1 MHSRAHDEASSERRG
16 DMLILRGLRVV
27 SHQLRVMG
35 VCDVVEFHL
44 DPGGVSLPGQT
55 GLWQPYPVEY
65 KRGAPK
71 EHDADVLQLCG
82 QALCL
87 EEMLA
92 CSIPEGS
99 LYYGQ
104 TRRRQPVAFMPEFRQ
119 RARELLQA
127 MQEHMNRGYTPAP
140 KPGKRCSACSLQE
153 ICLPRLVKTEPVS
166 VYLEKAV
173 QEDTP

>member
-27 SHQLRVMG
+27 SHQFRVMG

-71 EHDADVLQLCG
+71 EHDADALQLCG

-104 TRRRQPVAFMPEFRQ
+104 TRRRQPVAFTPGLRQ

-127 MQEHMNRGYTPAP
+127 MQEHMNRGYTPAS
-140 KPGKRCSACSLQE
+140 KPGKRCSACSLHE